1 MKKDEERIILNNC
14 CFDTELERLRNTPEE
29 EFQSLYEEAK
39 EELMNLDESLCE
51 PLFIKIIAIAL
62 LENDFSKD
70 LVIERQC
77 DYIEAKKFL
86 ESDDHEEIYQEY
98 GLVIPKIDN
107 EYSINRGEKWK
118 NEIVKKKILAK
129 EGFTSEGEALNDVA
143 EIINQKWRDKSQMIT
158 SERLNQFTQNDE
170 GINFKQFLFCE
181 EYLKTGK
188 VKSTCELLGIG
199 RTTAYNYLN
208 EKEVQEYLKKRR
220 DEMQKE
226 NQEIRK
232 QAFNECFEILQ
243 DIFSNRYNQDT
254 DRIKSIDIYLK
265 HYENIYMKKE
275 TGEEE

>member
-98 GLVIPKIDN
+98 GLVIPKFDN

>member
-158 SERLNQFTQNDE
+158 SERLNQFTQND
-170 GINFKQFLFCE
+170 
-181 EYLKTGK
+181 
-188 VKSTCELLGIG
+188 
-199 RTTAYNYLN
+199 
-208 EKEVQEYLKKRR
+208 
-220 DEMQKE
+220 
-226 NQEIRK
+226 
-232 QAFNECFEILQ
+232 
-243 DIFSNRYNQDT
+243 
-254 DRIKSIDIYLK
+254 
-265 HYENIYMKKE
+265 
-275 TGEEE
+275 